1 MKLFNDDRPWE
12 LSPKPF
18 ALFIVAIAAMLGAV
32 GVIFY
37 RGAADSP
44 LWAWLILAAGIIAM
58 IVASAWLVHEK
69 EDLEAAIE
77 DAEKRDHRGIG
88 S

>member
-18 ALFIVAIAAMLGAV
+18 ALFIVALMAMLGAA
-32 GVIFY
+32 GLIFY
-37 RGAADSP
+37 RGAD
-44 LWAWLILAAGIIAM
+44 AAPWWVWCVLTGSIVAL

-69 EDLEAAIE
+69 EDLE
-77 DAEKRDHRGIG
+77 DAETQEFGEGGRP
-88 S
+88 